1 MIRFFDALH
10 CSLSSILCMNSP
22 AKSPLTSSA
31 SCTTSALVRTLT
43 DAGAKLRIKQVETSV
58 LAKTQV
64 LIEVRAIGLCRT
76 DFYAISGAIKT
87 KPGALIPGHEFSG
100 VVVKTGDS
108 VHNVS
113 VGHHVV
119 VNPVVPCGKCD
130 DCRKKQSHCCAKTN
144 FMGVDL
150 DGACRE
156 NLVVNASA
164 CYRVPE
170 HINFE
175 VAAFAEPVA
184 ATTSIFKANISPTE
198 KGLLIGDSRIAK
210 LANRV
215 LLAHGFDQIQ
225 SASLDEASLLESDQ
239 YDFVIEADVST
250 KVFQEMVRLI
260 RPRGKLILKSRQ
272 HHPIQL
278 VPREIV
284 LKEPTIHM
292 VNYGRFDQAVDLIV
306 SERVRVDDLVGR
318 NFPLRYFATALKY
331 AAASEK
337 RKTFL
342 IPGDHS

>member
-1 MIRFFDALH
+1 
-10 CSLSSILCMNSP
+10 MNSP
-22 AKSPLTSSA
+22 AQSTHIPPTNS
-31 SCTTSALVRTLT
+31 TTSALVRTLS
-43 DAGAKLRIKQVETSV
+43 DAGTHLRMERVETPV
-58 LAKTQV
+58 VGKTQV

-100 VVVKTGDS
+100 VVVQTGDD
-108 VHNVS
+108 VHDVS

-119 VNPVVPCGKCD
+119 VNPVIPCGKCD
-130 DCRKKQSHCCAKTN
+130 DCQKDQAHCCAKTN

-150 DGACRE
+150 DGACRDHV
-156 NLVVNASA
+156 VVNASA
-164 CYRVPE
+164 CHQVPE
-170 HINFE
+170 HISFE

-184 ATTSIFKANISPTE
+184 ATTSIFKANISSAE

-215 LLAHGFDQIQ
+215 LQAHGFDQIQ
-225 SASLDEASLLESDQ
+225 SASLEEASQLESDQ

-250 KVFQEMVRLI
+250 KVVQEMVRLI
-260 RPRGKLILKSRQ
+260 RPRGKLVLKSRQ
-272 HHPIQL
+272 HHPIKWVL
-278 VPREIV
+278 REMV
-284 LKEPTIHM
+284 LKEPTVQM

-306 SERVRVDDLVGR
+306 SGRVRVDDLVGR
-318 NFPLRYFATALKY
+318 KFPMKQFTTALKY
-331 AAASEK
+331 ASASEK